1 MDLLLQ
7 DLALDLYLL
16 PLLLML
22 LVQGKQ
28 PDKLWLIRLT
38 GVNHPDQPLP
48 LTPLLMVVVTEG

>member
-16 PLLLML
+16 PFLLIML

-38 GVNHPDQPLP
+38 GAPTILKGTRINLC
-48 LTPLLMVVVTEG
+48 L